1 MVGSW
6 RCEQAD
12 GRAATWAGD
21 GTPRVDLTT
30 RLWRASLA
38 FDAPPLKGAQS
49 GSPVFITQPAQGP
62 SAARPAMTGRPR
74 ACSRTSSSRCEQAS
88 TSSGLLGA
96 LVIAFA
102 SSPYPSNIFS
112 PKPARTK
119 PRKHCGRLRQAVAV
133 SPAHAFVCVRRAAGA
148 RMRHGDVGSQ
158 RQHGCR

>member
-1 MVGSW
+1 MGGLRLGQATGLPEWSW
-6 RCEQAD
+6 AD
-12 GRAATWAGD
+12 
-21 GTPRVDLTT
+21 VTT

-88 TSSGLLGA
+88 TSAGLLGA

-112 PKPARTK
+112 TQPGRTK
-119 PRKHCGRLRQAVAV
+119 HCALRSPAPKVAV